1 MPHKIS
7 DTDCTAK
14 FYVAYYRVSTQRQGQ
29 SGLGLEAQQ
38 LMIRQH
44 LQSDDQI
51 IAEFTEIES
60 GKKSSRPELE
70 KAISLSREKDATLII
85 AKLDRLSRDI
95 EFTFSLKNSG
105 IDFVCC
111 DLPEANTLTIGMMA
125 TFAQYERE
133 RISERTKAALAA
145 KKARGFKLGTPENLT
160 PEARAKG
167 RKAWSKMARGNTKW
181 KRASAMIRQLRS
193 QGKSL
198 KAIAREL
205 NEGGFKTAKD
215 KQFTAVQVRRLIK
228 RMEGPK

>member
-1 MPHKIS
+1 MAQKTRKTKRI
-7 DTDCTAK
+7 K
-14 FYVAYYRVSTQRQGQ
+14 KRYVSYFRVSTQRQGQ

-38 LMIRQH
+38 HIVQQH
-44 LQSDDQI
+44 LKPGEQI
-51 IAEFTEIES
+51 IAEFIEIES

-70 KAISLSREKDATLII
+70 KAIRLSREEEATLII

-125 TFAQYERE
+125 TFSQYERE

-145 KKARGFKLGTPENLT
+145 KKARGFKLGTPENFT
-160 PEARAKG
+160 PEVRAKG
-167 RKAWSKMARGNTKW
+167 PKAWSKIARGNTKW
-181 KRASAMIRQLRS
+181 KRASAMIKQLKS

-198 KAIAREL
+198 RAIAREL
-205 NEGGFKTAKD
+205 NEAGFKTARD
-215 KQFTAVQVRRLIK
+215 KKFTAMQVKRLID
-228 RMEGPK
+228 RMNED